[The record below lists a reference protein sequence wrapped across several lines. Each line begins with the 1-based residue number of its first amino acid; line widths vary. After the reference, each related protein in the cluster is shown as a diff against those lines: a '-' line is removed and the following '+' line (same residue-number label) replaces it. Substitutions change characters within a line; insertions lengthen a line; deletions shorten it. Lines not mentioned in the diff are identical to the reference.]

1 MSSGYFSPKIIPG
14 GTRVACRVEYDGTA
28 YNGWQS
34 QSGGNASTVQ
44 DALQSALAAVAS
56 TGVRLHCAGRT
67 DTGVHAHAQFVH
79 FDAPVPRSSKA
90 WVVGGNANL
99 PEDIRLHWAR
109 AVPARFHARHSAR
122 YRLYRYVVANTPVRP
137 ALLRDKVTWH
147 RPELNA
153 AQMHEAARALVGE
166 QDFSAF
172 RAASCQ
178 SASPMRNVH
187 RVVVKRRADLVV
199 VEIEANAF
207 LHHMVRNIAGT
218 LLAIGEGRAPVEWL
232 EELLRA
238 GDRTL
243 SAETAPARGLYLA
256 DVGYPEEFGLPATP
270 PGPVFAVGDP

>member
-1 MSSGYFSPKIIPG
+1 MSSGHFSQQIIPE
-14 GTRVACRVEYDGTA
+14 GTRIACRVEYDGTA

-34 QSGGNASTVQ
+34 QAGGNVRTVQ
-44 DALQSALAAVAS
+44 DALQSALAAVAGA
-56 TGVRLHCAGRT
+56 GVRLHCAGRT

-79 FDAPVPRSSKA
+79 FDAPAARSSKA

-99 PEDIRLHWAR
+99 PEDIRLHWAEM
-109 AVPARFHARHSAR
+109 VPARFHARHSAR

-153 AQMHEAARALVGE
+153 AVMHEAAQALVGE

-178 SASPMRNVH
+178 SATPMRNVH
-187 RVVVKRRADLVV
+187 RVAVRRRAELVI

-218 LLAIGEGRAPVEWL
+218 LLAIGEGRAPVAWL
-232 EELLRA
+232 GELLRR
-238 GDRTL
+238 GDRTQ

-256 DVGYPEEFGLPATP
+256 DVGYPHEFGLPATP
-270 PGPVFAVGDP
+270 PGPIFAASDP

>member
-1 MSSGYFSPKIIPG
+1 MSSGYFSPQIIPG
-14 GTRVACRVEYDGTA
+14 GTRIACRVEYDGSA

-34 QSGGNASTVQ
+34 QSGGNVTTVQ
-44 DALQSALAAVAS
+44 DALQSALAAVAGTS
-56 TGVRLHCAGRT
+56 VRLHCAGRT

-79 FDAPVPRSSKA
+79 FDAPAPRSSKA

-109 AVPARFHARHSAR
+109 AVPAEFHARHSAR
-122 YRLYRYVVANTPVRP
+122 SRLYRYVVSNTPVRP

-153 AQMHEAARALVGE
+153 ADMHEAAQALVGE

-187 RVVVKRRADLVV
+187 RVAVSRRRDLVV

-218 LLAIGEGRAPVEWL
+218 LLAIGEGRAPVAWL
-232 EELLRA
+232 RELLRA

-256 DVGYPEEFGLPATP
+256 DVGYPHEFGLPATP
-270 PGPVFAVGDP
+270 PGPIFAVGDP